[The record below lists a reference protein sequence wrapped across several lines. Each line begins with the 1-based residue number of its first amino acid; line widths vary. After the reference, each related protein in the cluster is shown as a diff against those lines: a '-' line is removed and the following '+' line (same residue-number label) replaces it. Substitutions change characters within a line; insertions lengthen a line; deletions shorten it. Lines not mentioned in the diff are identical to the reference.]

1 MKLSELEMMV
11 REMIREEMQ
20 SIMNEDEYDRA
31 RDAWLDQNDGDWNE
45 FRRKG
50 GRVGFDSP
58 EYSKPNPQFSRSAAR
73 GRRPFK
79 PTAPAATSAPGA
91 SKDAMLQQK
100 IKYKDMDGTDREATV
115 KSLLAYAKDHPGRQA
130 AARVYA
136 QYMAK
141 NKPKAEGVCEGDG
154 CLDEKS
160 VPEPY
165 NRKTARKMDKGQV
178 DKRKKIGRDML
189 SNEKTVSKFRKQY
202 GDKWKSYLWAAA
214 SSAAFRSS
222 GKSNKNK

>member
-1 MKLSELEMMV
+1 MKLSELEKMV
-11 REMIREEMQ
+11 REIIREEMQ
-20 SIMNEDEYDRA
+20 SIMKE
-31 RDAWLDQNDGDWNE
+31 
-45 FRRKG
+45 
-50 GRVGFDSP
+50 
-58 EYSKPNPQFSRSAAR
+58 
-73 GRRPFK
+73 
-79 PTAPAATSAPGA
+79 
-91 SKDAMLQQK
+91 
-100 IKYKDMDGTDREATV
+100 
-115 KSLLAYAKDHPGRQA
+115 
-130 AARVYA
+130 
-136 QYMAK
+136 
-141 NKPKAEGVCEGDG
+141 AEGVCEGDG

-189 SNEKTVSKFRKQY
+189 SNEKTVSKFRKKY